1 MAHSIGQ
8 TFTTDGVKVKV
19 IEQTGCDGCHFI
31 TTERCTASDELE
43 PCTRRERED
52 KKSVIFKKVR

>member
-19 IEQTGCDGCHFI
+19 VEQAGRDGCYYSSP
-31 TTERCTASDELE
+31 ERCKAPDELE
-43 PCTRRERED
+43 PCTKRGRED
-52 KKSVIFKKVR
+52 KKSVIFKKVG

>member
-1 MAHSIGQ
+1 MAHIIGQ

-31 TTERCTASDELE
+31 TTERCTAPDELE
-43 PCTRRERED
+43 PCTKRERED